1 MIERHPHPVPK
12 QIFYRHLRRQ
22 TLIALLLMLGALA
35 IGVFGYRYIVGD
47 KDFYDALLDAS
58 MLLGGMGPITTTF
71 PTPAAKV
78 FASLYALFSGL
89 VILTSAGIFVSPIAH
104 RILVRIHA
112 DAEEREGPPETRPR
126 G

>member
-1 MIERHPHPVPK
+1 MLERHPHPVPRK
-12 QIFYRHLRRQ
+12 IFYRHLRRQ
-22 TLIALLLMLGALA
+22 SLIAFLLMLGALA
-35 IGVFGYRYIVGD
+35 IGVLGYRYIVGD

-78 FASLYALFSGL
+78 FASVYALFSGL
-89 VILTSAGIFVSPIAH
+89 VILASAGIFVSPIAH

-112 DAEEREGPPETRPR
+112 DAEGEGPPETRPR